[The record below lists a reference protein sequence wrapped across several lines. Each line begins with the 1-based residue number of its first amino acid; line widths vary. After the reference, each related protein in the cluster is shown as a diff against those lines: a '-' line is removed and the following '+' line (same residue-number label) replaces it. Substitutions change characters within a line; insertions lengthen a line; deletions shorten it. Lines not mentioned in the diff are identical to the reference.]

1 HLRDA
6 ALALAGGGT
15 VGVAAFAV
23 MTRPHQTIADFFIA
37 QSVPGG
43 GGHNV
48 VNVILVDFRGVDTLG
63 EICVLLI
70 AGLGVHALLKG
81 L

>member
-1 HLRDA
+1 VEVVTIILLVLALYFLPVDLPEQAGTARHLRDA
-6 ALALAGGGT
+6 ALALVGGGT

-48 VNVILVDFRGVDTLG
+48 VNVILV
-63 EICVLLI
+63 
-70 AGLGVHALLKG
+70 
-81 L
+81 